1 MERQRLP
8 WDSIHHEKNCF
19 NFFLLM
25 QSFFSK
31 ISNAPILIRL
41 SVFILILLCL
51 WLPIAAPIY
60 YWGTDP
66 NWVSILTMLV
76 LYVEF
81 IILVKWWGKRIYEQ
95 PRILKSYGLEFTRQN
110 LQGWLQG
117 LIVGCFSLI
126 TLFSVEAALGFLTWD
141 PAPPNFLILILEGFL
156 IALGVSF
163 AEELLFRGWLWD
175 ELRRDYSPGIAF
187 WSNTLIFA
195 LLHFIKPLSEIIRT
209 WPQFPGLVILGMILL
224 WAKQSYQGRLGLPI
238 GIHGGLVWA
247 YYGINVGQLVQ
258 YSSSVP
264 EWITGVDQNPLAGV
278 MGLIWLSLLGFWLY
292 QQISR
297 KKI

>member
-8 WDSIHHEKNCF
+8 WDSIHPDKNYF

-60 YWGTDP
+60 YWVTDP

-163 AEELLFRGWLWD
+163 AEELLFRGWLWH

-195 LLHFIKPLSEIIRT
+195 LLHFIKPLSEIIHT